1 MHNYKVWVLRGK
13 AVTVGVESKKLG
25 STTWLNKY
33 AAATLFVAL
42 ESVGDE
48 KEVARKLREQ
58 GVETGSTCV
67 LLKALLAGPGRVMK
81 DARHRAVG
89 GRERK
94 RGRGREGREAG
105 GSARDKG
112 GLGGG
117 VSLLFFLLR

>member
-33 AAATLFVAL
+33 ASATLFVNL
-42 ESVGDE
+42 ENVGDE
-48 KEVARKLREQ
+48 KEMAGKLRAQ

-81 DARHRAVG
+81 THVIVLWEGEKGAEIEGDK
-89 GRERK
+89 RERLAAA
-94 RGRGREGREAG
+94 REISE
-105 GSARDKG
+105 DWNE
-112 GLGGG
+112 
-117 VSLLFFLLR
+117 